1 MEADPLCLVF
11 IPALVAVLRAAE
23 ERKGS
28 PLTEAEVCNIRDQ
41 AVCITLP
48 FSIALDMEKERGY
61 PDIASENCWSEWKKA
76 RELI

>member
-1 MEADPLCLVF
+1 M
-11 IPALVAVLRAAE
+11 AVLRAAE
-23 ERKGS
+23 ERKRS

-48 FSIALDMEKERGY
+48 FSVTLDMEKERGY